1 MINPLI
7 SIAGGM
13 VKAYNADTAAAK
25 KQAYDEALIRAK
37 VQTEAD
43 AANALLPK
51 LYITGDNGDRINI
64 LDNNGKTINFPIDKA
79 TNAFDASNLASTW
92 MAAKD
97 LNFMKT
103 LSPTEYQ
110 RFLNVGHNL
119 KEIVAVESS
128 KVAGERVYSRPEF
141 HPILAE
147 NFTYKPITENVSEPT
162 IDDSDMTAIDA
173 NNQIQGV
180 HVSDKYFNKKVVNDY
195 AASIIENSKVLR
207 SSKVSK
213 EKAVRSIISNYGP
226 AALEF
231 AASVPDLEMQVA
243 NGELNYETINKLV
256 AKSYE
261 YFPETSDGVIQK
273 QAKRDR
279 FVINVIRSASNDYHG
294 VMRDGWQDDLITPAS
309 YAKEYLGFE
318 LKDKEAVF
326 EATESGVLNTLKMID
341 LVKDWQRDNPN
352 QPVPVGIIGGRLQGT
367 IANFL
372 DPAEGG
378 LKQVGSMLSMFAE
391 VGGFRFEEGGKG
403 KLQNRIMEKFT
414 PKYIADV
421 GKFRAQ
427 YEVYEE
433 FIAYQ
438 LAAALQGGTGGR
450 TISDQDVLNIKKAMG
465 NSLFQSGTF
474 LMHRLEEIGSFLRGI
489 YDKNRLYA
497 EANSIGDLQTAE
509 IFKKYTYGVKVAAMY
524 RNGNNTQPLIDRH
537 SGSNYVDGELSAVAI
552 NLLENLYIEA
562 DRKAGKTNLMNGA
575 TLIKQGIDPE
585 TGEPYDVDNPYGT
598 PTGEVEGDTSSAG
611 DGTKEGGTIVFEDKK
626 LTVKEAEAI
635 RDDPNTS
642 PTRKAQIKLLIEKL
656 N

>member
-1 MINPLI
+1 
-7 SIAGGM
+7 
-13 VKAYNADTAAAK
+13 
-25 KQAYDEALIRAK
+25 
-37 VQTEAD
+37 
-43 AANALLPK
+43 
-51 LYITGDNGDRINI
+51 
-64 LDNNGKTINFPIDKA
+64 
-79 TNAFDASNLASTW
+79 
-92 MAAKD
+92 
-97 LNFMKT
+97 
-103 LSPTEYQ
+103 
-110 RFLNVGHNL
+110 
-119 KEIVAVESS
+119 
-128 KVAGERVYSRPEF
+128 
-141 HPILAE
+141 
-147 NFTYKPITENVSEPT
+147 
-162 IDDSDMTAIDA
+162 
-173 NNQIQGV
+173 
-180 HVSDKYFNKKVVNDY
+180 
-195 AASIIENSKVLR
+195 
-207 SSKVSK
+207 
-213 EKAVRSIISNYGP
+213 
-226 AALEF
+226 
-231 AASVPDLEMQVA
+231 
-243 NGELNYETINKLV
+243 
-256 AKSYE
+256 
-261 YFPETSDGVIQK
+261 
-273 QAKRDR
+273 
-279 FVINVIRSASNDYHG
+279 
-294 VMRDGWQDDLITPAS
+294 
-309 YAKEYLGFE
+309 
-318 LKDKEAVF
+318 
-326 EATESGVLNTLKMID
+326 
-341 LVKDWQRDNPN
+341 
-352 QPVPVGIIGGRLQGT
+352 GGRLQGT